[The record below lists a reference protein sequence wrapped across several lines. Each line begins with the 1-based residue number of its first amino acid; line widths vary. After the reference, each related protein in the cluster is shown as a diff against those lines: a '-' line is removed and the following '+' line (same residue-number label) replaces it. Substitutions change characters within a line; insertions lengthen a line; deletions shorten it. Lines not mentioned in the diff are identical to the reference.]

1 MYENCHFSNNLYN
14 YIRVYENNFP
24 IKLCDEII
32 NEYDNTDLWVDQTQ
46 VNQSNSACYMKA
58 LQISADST
66 KTTIERKRIDQDIFT
81 HLNKIITKY
90 NSKFPFL
97 NVTSDT
103 GYILLKYSNSD
114 FYKMHVDDQS
124 DSQEKRTVSCVI
136 CLTDDY
142 IGGEIAFLNKQK
154 IFKLKKGDVL
164 LFPSNFMF
172 PHEVYP
178 IVSGVRYSIVTWFR

>member
-1 MYENCHFSNNLYN
+1 
-14 YIRVYENNFP
+14 
-24 IKLCDEII
+24 
-32 NEYDNTDLWVDQTQ
+32 
-46 VNQSNSACYMKA
+46 MKT

-66 KTTIERKRIDQDIFT
+66 KTTTERKRIDQDIYT

-90 NSKFPFL
+90 NTKFPFL
-97 NVTSDT
+97 TVKSDT
-103 GYILLKYSNSD
+103 GYILLKYSSSD
-114 FYKMHVDDQS
+114 FYKMHVDEQADSDQ
-124 DSQEKRTVSCVI
+124 KRTVSCVI